1 MTGHRQLSV
10 RARSALA
17 AMGAV
22 TIALVLASLALLVV
36 LHDSVERT
44 ATATATTRAHDVA
57 AELATDGQVTTGINL
72 APGPGDDAYIQI
84 LDAGAVVASSPS
96 VAGQPPLASAP
107 AVPGTAEVVPPDAV
121 GPGDGPFVTVVLG
134 ISGVEGADAVVV
146 QQSYAEGY
154 DTVTDAAQALLV
166 AVPALVLVVGAMTY
180 VLTGRALRPVEQIR
194 RRTSQISDADL
205 DTRIDVPTTGD
216 EVAEL
221 ARTLNGM
228 LDRLH
233 AASQAQARFVADAS
247 HELRTP
253 LAAVRAE
260 LDITTRQG
268 ATADWP
274 RAAVFIGA
282 SNDRMQ
288 QLVDDLLVLTR
299 TSEPSA
305 ERSDAEVDLDDVVE
319 RVGFR
324 LRPPAGVTVQVTSTP
339 ARVRGDRHDLERV
352 VQNLADNAVRHAT
365 GQVALSVSLR
375 DDTAEIS
382 VDDDGAGI
390 PEEDREIVFDRFVR
404 LDEGRARAEGGSGL
418 GLAIVRGIV
427 ASHGGS
433 VVATTSDLGG
443 ARFVVHLPVSQG
455 QSSAPTR

>member
-1 MTGHRQLSV
+1 MTGHRRLSV

-36 LHDSVERT
+36 LHDSVERNAA
-44 ATATATTRAHDVA
+44 ATASTRAHDVA
-57 AELATDGQVTTGINL
+57 AELTTDGQVTSGINL
-72 APGPGDDAYIQI
+72 TPGPGDDAYIQI
-84 LDAGAVVASSPS
+84 LDAGAVVASSPE
-96 VAGQPPLASAP
+96 VAGQPALASAP
-107 AVPGTAEVVPPDAV
+107 AAPGIAEVVPPDAV
-121 GPGDGPFVTVVLG
+121 GPGEGPFVTVVLG
-134 ISGVEGADAVVV
+134 VSGVEGADTVVV
-146 QQSYAEGY
+146 QQSYADGY

-205 DTRIDVPTTGD
+205 DTRIDVPPTGD

-260 LDITTRQG
+260 LDITARQG
-268 ATADWP
+268 ASADWA
-274 RAAVFIGA
+274 RAASFIGA

-288 QLVDDLLVLTR
+288 HLVDDLLVLAR
-299 TSEPSA
+299 TSEPSVDG
-305 ERSDAEVDLDDVVE
+305 RDGEVDLDDVVE
-319 RVGFR
+319 GVGFR
-324 LRPPAGVTVQVTSTP
+324 LRPPPAITVRVSTTP
-339 ARVRGDRHDLERV
+339 ARVRGNRHDLERA

-365 GQVALSVSLR
+365 GQVRLSVGLQG
-375 DDTAEIS
+375 DTAEIS
-382 VDDDGAGI
+382 VDDDGTGI
-390 PEEDREIVFDRFVR
+390 PEAAREIVFDRFVR

-427 ASHGGS
+427 VSHGGS
-433 VVATTSDLGG
+433 VVATTSELGG
-443 ARFVVHLPVSQG
+443 ARFVVRLPVSQA
-455 QSSAPTR
+455 QSSAATR

>member
-22 TIALVLASLALLVV
+22 AIALVLASLALLVV
-36 LHDSVERT
+36 LHDSVERNAA
-44 ATATATTRAHDVA
+44 ATASTRAYDVA
-57 AELATDGQVTTGINL
+57 AELTTDGQVTSGINL

-84 LDAGAVVASSPS
+84 LDAGAVVATSPA
-96 VAGQPPLASAP
+96 VAGEPALSSAP
-107 AVPGTAEVVPPDAV
+107 AQAGTARIVPPDAV
-121 GPGDGPFVTVVLG
+121 GPGEGPFVTVVLG
-134 ISGVEGADAVVV
+134 VSGVEGADAVVV
-146 QQSYAEGY
+146 QQSYAVGY
-154 DTVTDAAQALLV
+154 DTVTDAAEALLV
-166 AVPALVLVVGAMTY
+166 AVPVLVLVVGAMTY

-194 RRTSQISDADL
+194 RKTSQISEADL
-205 DTRIDVPTTGD
+205 GTRIDVPPTGD

-260 LDITTRQG
+260 LDIAARQG
-268 ATADWP
+268 AAADWP
-274 RAAVFIGA
+274 RAADVIGA

-288 QLVDDLLVLTR
+288 HLVDDLLVLTR
-299 TSEPSA
+299 TSEPTVG
-305 ERSDAEVDLDDVVE
+305 RRDGEVDLDDVVE
-319 RVGFR
+319 GVGFR
-324 LRPPAGVTVQVTSTP
+324 LRPPPGVAVRVSTTP
-339 ARVRGDRHDLERV
+339 VRVRGDRHELERV

-365 GQVALSVSLR
+365 GRVGLSLSLR
-375 DDTAEIS
+375 DDTAEIC

-390 PEEDREIVFDRFVR
+390 PEAARDLVFDRFVR

-427 ASHGGS
+427 ASHGGT

-443 ARFVVHLPVSQG
+443 ARILVRLPAPHA
-455 QSSAPTR
+455 QSSTATR